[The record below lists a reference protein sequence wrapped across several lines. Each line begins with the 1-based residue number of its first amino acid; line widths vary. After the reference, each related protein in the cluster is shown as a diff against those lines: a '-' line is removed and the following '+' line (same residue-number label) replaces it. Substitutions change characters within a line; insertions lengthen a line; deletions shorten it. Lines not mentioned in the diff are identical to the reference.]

1 MTLGGLLPVG
11 VRFLRWVAT
20 LAGCMVWLS
29 AAAETELAD
38 VIPRIKP
45 SVVAVGTYQPTR
57 NPAFRFRGTGFV
69 IGDGLLVATN
79 AHVLPEGLDSAQS
92 EVLAIARLEEGGRI
106 NVRSAQRV
114 AADPGHDVALVR
126 LTGGGPL
133 PVLELEAELSV
144 REGDNVGF
152 TGFPLGAALGMRPVT
167 HRGVVSAITPI
178 GTPPASAQ
186 GLSAN
191 LVRRLATGFEIL
203 QLDATA
209 YPGNS
214 GSPLFDL
221 RTGKVVGVINM
232 VFVKGAKENALSQPS
247 GITYAI
253 PSKHLKNLMEGVQ
266 R

>member
-1 MTLGGLLPVG
+1 MILGGFLFVRA
-11 VRFLRWVAT
+11 RFLRWTAA
-20 LAGCMVWLS
+20 LLGCMVWLS
-29 AAAETELAD
+29 ATAEAELTD

-45 SVVAVGTYQPTR
+45 SIVAVGTYQPTR

-92 EVLAIARLEEGGRI
+92 EVLAIARLEEGGRVNI
-106 NVRSAQRV
+106 RSAQRV
-114 AADPGHDVALVR
+114 AADPGHDVAIVR
-126 LTGGGPL
+126 LSGGGPL
-133 PVLELEAELSV
+133 PALALEAELSV
-144 REGDNVGF
+144 REGESVAF
-152 TGFPLGAALGMRPVT
+152 IGFPLGAALGMRPVT
-167 HRGVVSAITPI
+167 HRGIVSAITPI
-178 GTPPASAQ
+178 GTPPARAQ
-186 GLSAN
+186 DLSTN

-253 PSKHLKNLMEGVQ
+253 PSKHLKNLLEGMP